1 MDEADIVLMAGVD
14 VKTAR
19 AWLKKLQENGQ

>member
-19 AWLKKLQENGQ
+19 AWLKKLAEL